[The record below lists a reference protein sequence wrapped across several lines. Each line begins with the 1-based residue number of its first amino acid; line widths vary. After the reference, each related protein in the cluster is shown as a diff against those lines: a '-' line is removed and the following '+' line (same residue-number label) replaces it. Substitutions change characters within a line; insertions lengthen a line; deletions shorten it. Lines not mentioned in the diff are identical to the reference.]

1 LLLQVY
7 AFDKVSI
14 IMDNVR
20 GAIKAKVSDRW
31 ISVSLQELM
40 EQNTLRKSKVASVC
54 VFCHTELLVCTCGYN
69 PAMFIAAESHML
81 LVHET
86 MIDVHSY

>member
-1 LLLQVY
+1 MVLQVY

-20 GAIKAKVSDRW
+20 GTIKAKVADRW

-40 EQNTLRKSKVASVC
+40 EQNTLRKSK
-54 VFCHTELLVCTCGYN
+54 
-69 PAMFIAAESHML
+69 MRR
-81 LVHET
+81 
-86 MIDVHSY
+86 

>member
-1 LLLQVY
+1 MGLCAFRLFMKTCSLLLLINFCCCASSAYRSRFKLSWRHLIALQVY

-20 GAIKAKVSDRW
+20 GAIKAKVADRW

-40 EQNTLRKSKVASVC
+40 EQNTLRKSK
-54 VFCHTELLVCTCGYN
+54 
-69 PAMFIAAESHML
+69 IRR
-81 LVHET
+81 
-86 MIDVHSY
+86 